1 MLGVTLSY
9 MSLQVAPA
17 NKIDRHRAAFRAKH
31 NNRYAA
37 ACTLADVAE
46 AHCRQ
51 TGTTAVELAAM
62 PEAGW
67 SMLNTLAGR
76 TRIASDETRE
86 LVITIVAERLA
97 RAA

>member
-1 MLGVTLSY
+1 
-9 MSLQVAPA
+9 MSVQLAPA
-17 NKIDRHRAAFRAKH
+17 NKIDRDRAAFRARH

-37 ACTLADVAE
+37 ACQLADVAE
-46 AHCRQ
+46 AHCRL

-76 TRIASDETRE
+76 TRVASDETRE
-86 LVITIVAERLA
+86 LVVTIVSERLS